1 MCTKMWTN
9 LMISPFWVLPACRLC
24 CLRVQRSNLPKCV
37 EDVIFESRFV
47 EVVLGNRVSLF
58 ASHSKPNVF
67 FKPLRPVCQYCVR
80 SALRG
85 PCEPSDVGRSAC
97 LLHLLHLHPDMDSF
111 VDDFLL
117 GTARLSCCKCLA
129 AVRAPNAMRKLS
141 EVVTS
146 AWSVAFFP

>member
-1 MCTKMWTN
+1 
-9 LMISPFWVLPACRLC
+9 MISPFWVLPACRLGG
-24 CLRVQRSNLPKCV
+24 LRVLQRSNLPKCV
-37 EDVIFESRFV
+37 EGVIFLESPFV
-47 EVVLGNRVSLF
+47 TSGARKLGF
-58 ASHSKPNVF
+58 TFCFSHSKTNVF

-146 AWSVAFFP
+146 AWSVGFFR